1 MWLWDYEAMLVL
13 LFEQQLRSICDNHW
27 KSRVLIA
34 VILETQSRS
43 TLGQL
48 STGRGTE
55 RLSFPDALWWPAQA
69 FGSVVN
75 LHLLLDRVRLFLTTT
90 TTMWQG
96 AAVAMGDST
105 DFSVTISHTQTDVHT
120 TSWIRTPLMNPFG
133 LYKSL
138 KFSRQFRRK

>member
-1 MWLWDYEAMLVL
+1 MRFWDYEAMLVL

-27 KSRVLIA
+27 ESRVLIA
-34 VILETQSRS
+34 VILETQSWG

-48 STGRGTE
+48 STGRGTG

-75 LHLLLDRVRLFLTTT
+75 LHLLLYRVRLFLTTT

-96 AAVAMGDST
+96 GAVAMVDST
-105 DFSVTISHTQTDVHT
+105 DFSMTISHTQTDVHT
-120 TSWIRTPLMNPFG
+120 TSWIWKPLMNPFG

-138 KFSRQFRRK
+138 KFLGQFRGK